1 MEIRDTIVDYVGKK
15 IRAKR
20 LTESKFDN
28 ISIVRTNSMKHLT
41 NYIRKS

>member
-20 LTESKFDN
+20 LTEKDYNN
-28 ISIVRTNSMKHLT
+28 ISIIRTNSMKHLT
-41 NYIRKS
+41 NYIR

>member
-20 LTESKFDN
+20 ITENDFNN

-41 NYIRKS
+41 NYIRES